1 MVDKAATFLASIRP
15 ELEKRILADNDGM
28 HEYSFL
34 NSSDPYHAYYQ
45 HRVSEFRAQN
55 GSADGN
61 EKTDPFRPKRLT
73 DVMRKSVS
81 GMTVSSERMKEIL
94 KWYRLGEMIEAAA
107 IAVVS
112 PITGELIPVH
122 EMYKHMRISVNDPKY
137 KEQKE
142 RLFGKIRETT
152 LAQDDVISRSIV
164 GLARTR
170 PDIFGTTEEEFSNAV
185 TAEIQSKNGVLGFY
199 WHMATQAMSA
209 QEPEPKRQRL
219 DDSLLFPENQFLAQ
233 HPGPVCIS
241 VWVPEKGQML
251 ELSVES
257 LSESVSSLKE
267 KIAGEIEEAPPANK
281 LKLSGTAGFFN
292 DNLSLAY
299 YNVGGGDVLSLS
311 W

>member
-1 MVDKAATFLASIRP
+1 
-15 ELEKRILADNDGM
+15 
-28 HEYSFL
+28 
-34 NSSDPYHAYYQ
+34 
-45 HRVSEFRAQN
+45 
-55 GSADGN
+55 
-61 EKTDPFRPKRLT
+61 
-73 DVMRKSVS
+73 
-81 GMTVSSERMKEIL
+81 
-94 KWYRLGEMIEAAA
+94 MIEAAAA

-267 KIAGEIEEAPPANK
+267 KIAGEIEKAPPANK
-281 LKLSGTAGFFN
+281 LKLSGTADHNALEISIN
-292 DNLSLAY
+292 DVSDHSKLKNEQHHVAYVCVLMKLFQRLTDSWTPKDLRKWLIWQSDIGEIVELSSDPFVVSGLKLVKSESAY
-299 YNVGGGDVLSLS
+299 GGA
-311 W
+311 